1 MHLIILPNSIQ
12 RGSPKEPAL
21 ADRFFPSSLR
31 EMSTWLVKQEPS
43 TYPFSR
49 FLKEKKVVWD
59 GVRNYQA
66 RNFLRQMKLGD
77 SVLYYHSVDERAVVG
92 LGKIIKTAFPDPTS
106 PKGEDWTSVGIAA
119 VRALPHPVTLDQLKA
134 DKKFSELLL
143 LRQSRLSVMPVP
155 PKLFSAIV
163 QMGS

>member
-1 MHLIILPNSIQ
+1 
-12 RGSPKEPAL
+12 
-21 ADRFFPSSLR
+21 
-31 EMSTWLVKQEPS
+31 MSTWLVKQEPS

-66 RNFLRQMKLGD
+66 RNFLRAMQIGD

-92 LGKIIKTAFPDPTS
+92 LAKVTRTAFPDPTS
-106 PKGEDWTSVGIAA
+106 PKGEDWTSVILSA
-119 VRALPHPVTLDQLKA
+119 VRGLPHPVTLDQLKS

-163 QMGS
+163 RMGS

>member
-1 MHLIILPNSIQ
+1 MNH
-12 RGSPKEPAL
+12 
-21 ADRFFPSSLR
+21 
-31 EMSTWLVKQEPS
+31 WLVKQEPS

-49 FLKEKKVVWD
+49 FLKEKRVVWD

-66 RNFLRQMKLGD
+66 RNFLRQMNLGD
-77 SVLYYHSVDERAVVG
+77 FVLYYHSVDERAVVG
-92 LGKIIKTAFPDPTS
+92 LAKVVKTAFSDPTS
-106 PKGEDWTSVGIAA
+106 PKGEDWTSVMLGAL
-119 VRALPHPVTLDQLKA
+119 RAFSQPVTLDQLKS

-163 QMGS
+163 QLGQ

>member
-1 MHLIILPNSIQ
+1 MP
-12 RGSPKEPAL
+12 
-21 ADRFFPSSLR
+21 
-31 EMSTWLVKQEPS
+31 TWLVKQEPS
-43 TYPFSR
+43 TYPFSL

-66 RNFLRQMKLGD
+66 RNFLRAMKLRD

-92 LGKIIKTAFPDPTS
+92 LAKVTRTAFPDPTS
-106 PKGEDWTSVGIAA
+106 PKGEEWTSVMLSA
-119 VRALPHPVTLDQLKA
+119 VRSLPHPVTLDQLKS

-163 QMGS
+163 RMGS

>member
-1 MHLIILPNSIQ
+1 MNH
-12 RGSPKEPAL
+12 
-21 ADRFFPSSLR
+21 
-31 EMSTWLVKQEPS
+31 WLVKQEPS

-49 FLKEKKVVWD
+49 FLREKKVVWD

-92 LGKIIKTAFPDPTS
+92 LAKVLQTAFPDPTS
-106 PKGEDWTSVGIAA
+106 PKGEDWTSVMLGA
-119 VRALPHPVTLDQLKA
+119 VRAFPSPVTLDQLKA

-163 QMGS
+163 QLGQ

>member
-1 MHLIILPNSIQ
+1 
-12 RGSPKEPAL
+12 
-21 ADRFFPSSLR
+21 
-31 EMSTWLVKQEPS
+31 MSTWLVKQEPS

-66 RNFLRQMKLGD
+66 RNFLRAMKLGD

-92 LGKIIKTAFPDPTS
+92 LAKVTRTAFPDPTS
-106 PKGEDWTSVGIAA
+106 PKGEEWTSVMLTA
-119 VRALPHPVTLDQLKA
+119 VRGLPHPVTLDQLKS

-163 QMGS
+163 RMGS

>member
-1 MHLIILPNSIQ
+1 
-12 RGSPKEPAL
+12 
-21 ADRFFPSSLR
+21 
-31 EMSTWLVKQEPS
+31 MSTWLVKQEPS

-49 FLKEKKVVWD
+49 VLKEKKVVWD

-66 RNFLRQMKLGD
+66 RNFLRAMKIGD

-92 LGKIIKTAFPDPTS
+92 LAKVTRTAFPDPTS
-106 PKGEDWTSVGIAA
+106 PKGEEWTSVMLTA
-119 VRALPHPVTLDQLKA
+119 VRGLPHPVTLDQLKS
-134 DKKFSELLL
+134 DKRFSELLL

-163 QMGS
+163 RMGS

>member
-1 MHLIILPNSIQ
+1 
-12 RGSPKEPAL
+12 
-21 ADRFFPSSLR
+21 
-31 EMSTWLVKQEPS
+31 MSTWLVKQEPS

-66 RNFLRQMKLGD
+66 RNFLRAMKIGD

-92 LGKIIKTAFPDPTS
+92 LAKVTRTAFPDPTS
-106 PKGEDWTSVGIAA
+106 PKGEEWTSVILSA
-119 VRALPHPVTLDQLKA
+119 VRGLPHPVTLDQLKS

-163 QMGS
+163 RMGS

>member
-1 MHLIILPNSIQ
+1 MNH
-12 RGSPKEPAL
+12 
-21 ADRFFPSSLR
+21 
-31 EMSTWLVKQEPS
+31 WLVKQEPS

-49 FLKEKKVVWD
+49 FLKEKRVVWD

-66 RNFLRQMKLGD
+66 RNFLRKMNLGD

-92 LGKIIKTAFPDPTS
+92 LARVVKTAFSDPTS
-106 PKGEDWTSVGIAA
+106 PKGEDWTSVMLGAL
-119 VRALPHPVTLDQLKA
+119 RAFSQPVTLDQLKS

-163 QMGS
+163 KLGD

>member
-1 MHLIILPNSIQ
+1 MNH
-12 RGSPKEPAL
+12 
-21 ADRFFPSSLR
+21 
-31 EMSTWLVKQEPS
+31 WLVKQEPS

-49 FLKEKKVVWD
+49 FLKEKRVVWD

-66 RNFLRQMKLGD
+66 RNFLRQMNLGD

-92 LGKIIKTAFPDPTS
+92 LAKVVKTAFSDPTS
-106 PKGEDWTSVGIAA
+106 PKGEDWTSVMLGAL
-119 VRALPHPVTLDQLKA
+119 RAFSQPVTLDQLKS

-163 QMGS
+163 KLGD

>member
-1 MHLIILPNSIQ
+1 
-12 RGSPKEPAL
+12 
-21 ADRFFPSSLR
+21 
-31 EMSTWLVKQEPS
+31 MSTWLVKQEPS

-49 FLKEKKVVWD
+49 FLKDKKVVWD

-66 RNFLRQMKLGD
+66 RNFLRAMQIGD

-92 LGKIIKTAFPDPTS
+92 LAKVTRTAFPDPTS
-106 PKGEDWTSVGIAA
+106 PKGEEWTSVMLTA
-119 VRALPHPVTLDQLKA
+119 VRGLPHPVTLDQLKS
-134 DKKFSELLL
+134 DKRFSELLL

-163 QMGS
+163 RMGS

>member
-1 MHLIILPNSIQ
+1 
-12 RGSPKEPAL
+12 
-21 ADRFFPSSLR
+21 
-31 EMSTWLVKQEPS
+31 MSTWLVKQEPS

-49 FLKEKKVVWD
+49 FLKDKKVVWD

-66 RNFLRQMKLGD
+66 RNFLRAMKIGD

-92 LGKIIKTAFPDPTS
+92 LAKVTRTAFPDPTS
-106 PKGEDWTSVGIAA
+106 PKGEEWTSVMLTA
-119 VRALPHPVTLDQLKA
+119 VRGLPHPVTLDQLKS
-134 DKKFSELLL
+134 DKRFSELLL

-163 QMGS
+163 RMGS